1 MLSAQNIEK
10 WEGNFWLFSAYSEF
24 IHEHHL
30 ISFQSYQF
38 FRDKTWR
45 WHFSGMVPNMFIT
58 KSMIPRP
65 LIPILL
71 WLDENLFL
79 VTSTCMSYRR
89 CGSRTDASR
98 RKPGMG
104 YSQAWLFT
112 QNIKKL
118 EGEFWWIFFNL
129 QFSKKTPFFTYKIP
143 VFSKPVTGIALK
155 MRKSGPRSKIRS
167 RNMFGWSILWL
178 SFLTLDSR
186 AGP

>member
-1 MLSAQNIEK
+1 
-10 WEGNFWLFSAYSEF
+10 
-24 IHEHHL
+24 
-30 ISFQSYQF
+30 
-38 FRDKTWR
+38 
-45 WHFSGMVPNMFIT
+45 
-58 KSMIPRP
+58 MIPRP

-71 WLDENLFL
+71 WLDGNLFL
-79 VTSTCMSYRR
+79 VTSTCTSYRR

-118 EGEFWWIFFNL
+118 EYYFWLYFFYFRL
-129 QFSKKTPFFTYKIP
+129 CKKMPFLAYKIP
-143 VFSKPVTGIALK
+143 VISKPVTGIALK

-186 AGP
+186 AGPYL

>member
-1 MLSAQNIEK
+1 METIS
-10 WEGNFWLFSAYSEF
+10 SHSS
-24 IHEHHL
+24 L
-30 ISFQSYQF
+30 ISFF
-38 FRDKTWR
+38 CDKTWR
-45 WHFSGMVPNMFIT
+45 WHFSGIVPNIFIS

-71 WLDENLFL
+71 WLDGNLFL
-79 VTSTCMSYRR
+79 VTSTCTSYRR

-98 RKPGMG
+98 LKPDIEH
-104 YSQAWLFT
+104 SQACLFT

-118 EGEFWWIFFNL
+118 EGAFWCFFFYFR
-129 QFSKKTPFFTYKIP
+129 FSKKSPFFTYKIP
-143 VFSKPVTGIALK
+143 VFSKPVTGIALE

-167 RNMFGWSILWL
+167 RNMFAWSILWL